1 LPTPTIAILIFLMA
15 KSERLRR
22 LRNLGQGMSLGISQ
36 GEKARL
42 GKKTSEFQKN
52 RQIFL
57 AGNFIEKIKIA

>member
-1 LPTPTIAILIFLMA
+1 MV